1 MRTQLRLILVLLL
14 LAPGVVSAKIYKWV
28 LADGSIKYSDQP
40 QEKGAKALQLPALQ
54 TYSPPPTPSPEEG
67 GEEDSAAVADT
78 GYDSVEV
85 VSPEAG
91 AALRDNGG
99 GIINVKLA
107 IEPSLH
113 DGHIVEIMIDGKAI
127 GSGRATS
134 ASVSNLDRGTH
145 SISAVIKDADGK
157 IVFSA
162 NAVTFSLQRTSKL
175 QPGRAPKPATQSR
188 ARGR

>member
-1 MRTQLRLILVLLL
+1 MRTQLRLILILLL
-14 LAPGVVSAKIYKWV
+14 LAPGAVSAKIYKWV
-28 LADGSIKYSDQP
+28 LPDGSIKYSDRP

-54 TYSPPPTPSPEEG
+54 TYSPSPTSSREDTS
-67 GEEDSAAVADT
+67 EEDSAAVADA

-99 GIINVKLA
+99 TINVQLA

-113 DGHIVEIMIDGKAI
+113 DGHVVEIMIDGKAI

-145 SISAVIKDADGK
+145 NISAVIKDADGK
-157 IVFSA
+157 IVSSA
-162 NAVTFSLQRTSKL
+162 STVTFSLQRTSKL
-175 QPGRAPKPATQSR
+175 QPARALRPVPQSR